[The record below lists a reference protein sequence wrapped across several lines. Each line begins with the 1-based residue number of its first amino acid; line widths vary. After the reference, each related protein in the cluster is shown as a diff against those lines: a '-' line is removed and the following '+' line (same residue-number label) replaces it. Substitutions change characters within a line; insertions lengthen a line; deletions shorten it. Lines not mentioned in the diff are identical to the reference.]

1 MCGIAGFTGEL
12 DRPVLE
18 RMVQS
23 LYHRG
28 PDDRGLWE
36 APGVSLGMRRLSII
50 DVAGGGQP
58 MFNEDYTVAI
68 VFNGEIYNHVEL
80 QSELVA
86 AGHQFRSHHSDTE
99 TLVHLYEEH
108 GLDFLN
114 KLNGMFALALWDI
127 PRRRLL
133 LARDR
138 TGIKPLY
145 FATTRSGVAFGSEI
159 KALLA
164 HPDISRDP
172 NFPALHDYFTFKN
185 IPSPS
190 TAYAAIQQLRPGEL
204 AIVEGKEIKRQCW
217 WRVRFAEDASLTEE
231 EAAFRIRSLLEDS
244 VRLQMR
250 SDVPFGAYLSGG
262 VDSSSVVALM
272 SRLTGKPVK
281 TFALT
286 YAPDIAHKGEDQR
299 FARMVSQQ
307 YSTEHHE
314 YCLSAQEAVDSIDT
328 VLGAFDEPFSGVTS
342 TYFLTQLISR
352 HVKVAL
358 SGDGA
363 DELFGSYRAHRM
375 AQPLHE
381 LKRIREAG
389 RAPSA
394 ADMALLRPFDS
405 QIDDLDRLLE
415 RGDEV
420 DRRMALYLWDDA
432 AKQTLLSPK
441 MLALVSGSSSRRKI
455 AEVYDAAG
463 TSDPLNRA
471 LYCDFSTLLPDQVLA
486 FVDRLSMAHSVE
498 VRPPFLDH
506 RLVEFAATIPG
517 SMKIKNGREKSILK
531 KAVQGLIPDEI
542 LWRPKEGF
550 VLPVDQWLIG
560 ELRGRVEAALS
571 PRRLGSHGLLRP
583 ERVRLLLDEHYA
595 GTTNH
600 GPRIWNLLMF
610 QIWWEKTYGAS

>member
-1 MCGIAGFTGEL
+1 
-12 DRPVLE
+12 
-18 RMVQS
+18 MVQS

-28 PDDRGLWE
+28 PDDLGLWE
-36 APGVSLGMRRLSII
+36 APGVALGMRRLAII

-58 MFNEDYTVAI
+58 MFNEDCTIAV

-80 QSELVA
+80 QSELEA
-86 AGHQFRSHHSDTE
+86 SGHRFRSHHSDTE

-108 GLDFLN
+108 GPDFLS

-138 TGIKPLY
+138 MGIKPLY
-145 FATTRSGVAFGSEI
+145 FAATRTGVAFGSEI
-159 KALLA
+159 KAVLS

-185 IPSPS
+185 IPSPD
-190 TAYAAIQQLRPGEL
+190 TAYAAIQQLKPGEL
-204 AIVEGKEIKRQCW
+204 AIVEGQEIRRQRW
-217 WRVRFAEDASLTEE
+217 WSVRFAEDASLREE
-231 EAAFRIRSLLEDS
+231 DAAARIRSLLEDS

-272 SRLTGKPVK
+272 SRLTGMKVK

-286 YAPDIAHKGEDQR
+286 YGADIVHKGEDQR
-299 FARMVSQQ
+299 FARMVSEQ

-342 TYFLTQLISR
+342 TYFLTQLISQ

-363 DELFGSYRAHRM
+363 DELFGSYRAHRL
-375 AQPLHE
+375 AQPLHA
-381 LKRIREAG
+381 LSRIRAAG
-389 RAPSA
+389 LDPA
-394 ADMALLRPFDS
+394 ADDAALLRPFDKE
-405 QIDDLDRLLE
+405 IDELDRLLG

-432 AKQTLLSPK
+432 AKRTLLTPK
-441 MLALVSGSSSRRKI
+441 MLALVGNSSSRRRI
-455 AEVYDAAG
+455 TEVYDAAG
-463 TSDPLNRA
+463 TNDPLNRA
-471 LYCDFSTLLPDQVLA
+471 LHCDIATLLPDQVLA

-542 LWRPKEGF
+542 LWRRKEGF
-550 VLPVDQWLIG
+550 VLPVDQWLLG

-571 PRRLGSHGLLRP
+571 PKRVASHGLLRA
-583 ERVRLLLDEHYA
+583 ERVRSLLDEHYA
-595 GTTNH
+595 GTSNH

-610 QIWWEKTYGAS
+610 QIWWEKTYGAT